1 LPQKQPLNLHF
12 AVIFPLLTPNSL
24 STLAEGSKQMK
35 CQNANNKQKQKAKRI
50 MDNGGG
56 EGAMAENRPRSLRA
70 LI

>member
-1 LPQKQPLNLHF
+1 
-12 AVIFPLLTPNSL
+12 
-24 STLAEGSKQMK
+24 
-35 CQNANNKQKQKAKRI
+35 

>member
-1 LPQKQPLNLHF
+1 
-12 AVIFPLLTPNSL
+12 
-24 STLAEGSKQMK
+24 MK
-35 CQNANNKQKQKAKRI
+35 CQNANNKQKQKTKRI